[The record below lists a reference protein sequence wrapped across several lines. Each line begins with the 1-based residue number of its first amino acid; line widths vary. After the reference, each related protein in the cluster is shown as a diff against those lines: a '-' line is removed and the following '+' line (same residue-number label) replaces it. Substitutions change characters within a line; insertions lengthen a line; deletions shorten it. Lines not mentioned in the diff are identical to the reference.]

1 MWVDEGPFE
10 QIKERTRPIVN
21 KVSPVSE
28 GSLDLISDLI
38 VVEVYEK
45 GDVFID
51 RGKKNNKEYF
61 VYEGVC
67 RSFLLSPEGEE
78 VTISYFLEGGV
89 LSPNLTRTANQI
101 SHLNFQALTKL
112 TVASLNADKFQQ
124 LMINHLDIRGFG
136 NGVLQNELLA
146 KVEKEI
152 ALASLT
158 GRERLILF
166 REKYHFLENLISH
179 VDIASYLGI
188 TNISLSRLRR
198 ELRE

>member
-1 MWVDEGPFE
+1 MNFE
-10 QIKERTRPIVN
+10 QIKERTRPLVN

-38 VVEVYEK
+38 LVEVYEK

-78 VTISYFLEGGV
+78 VTISYFLEGSI
-89 LSPNLTRTANQI
+89 LSPNKTRTANQI
-101 SHLNFQALTKL
+101 SHLNFQALTKV
-112 TVASLNADKFQQ
+112 TVASLNADKFEQ
-124 LMINHLDIRGFG
+124 LMINHMDIREFG
-136 NGVLQNELLA
+136 NMVLQNELLA

-152 ALASLT
+152 ALASLN

>member
-1 MWVDEGPFE
+1 MNFE
-10 QIKERTRPIVN
+10 QIKERTRPIIN
-21 KVSPVSE
+21 KVSPVTE
-28 GSLDLISDLI
+28 MSLDLICDLI
-38 VVEVYEK
+38 KVEVYDK
-45 GDVFID
+45 GEVFID

-67 RSFLLSPEGEE
+67 RSFLPSPEGEE

-89 LSPNLTRTANQI
+89 VSPNKTRTANQI

-112 TVASLNADKFQQ
+112 TVASLNADKFEQ
-124 LMINHLDIRGFG
+124 LMINHIDIREFG
-136 NGVLQNELLA
+136 NMVLQYELLA

-152 ALASLT
+152 ALASLNA
-158 GRERLILF
+158 RERLILF

-198 ELRE
+198 ELLE

>member
-1 MWVDEGPFE
+1 MNFK

-21 KVSPVSE
+21 KVSPVSD
-28 GSLDLISDLI
+28 GSLDLMSDLI
-38 VVEVYEK
+38 QVEVYEK

-89 LSPNLTRTANQI
+89 LSPNKTRTANQI
-101 SHLNFQALTKL
+101 SHLNFQALSKL
-112 TVASLNADKFQQ
+112 TVASLDADKFEQ
-124 LMINHLDIRGFG
+124 LMIKHLDIREFG
-136 NGVLQNELLA
+136 NTVLQNELLV

-152 ALASLT
+152 ALASLNAK
-158 GRERLILF
+158 ERLILF
-166 REKYHFLENLISH
+166 REKYHSLENLISH

-188 TNISLSRLRR
+188 TNISLSRLRK
-198 ELRE
+198 ELIK

>member
-1 MWVDEGPFE
+1 MNFE
-10 QIKERTRPIVN
+10 QIKERTRPLVN

-28 GSLDLISDLI
+28 GSLDLMSDLI

-45 GDVFID
+45 GDMFIE

-78 VTISYFLEGGV
+78 VTISYFLEGDV
-89 LSPNLTRTANQI
+89 VSPNKTRTANQI
-101 SHLNFQALTKL
+101 SHLNFQALTKV
-112 TVASLNADKFQQ
+112 TVASLNADKFEQ
-124 LMINHLDIRGFG
+124 LMINHIDIREFG
-136 NGVLQNELLA
+136 NMVLQNELLS

-152 ALASLT
+152 ALASLN

-166 REKYHFLENLISH
+166 RKKYHFLENLISH

-188 TNISLSRLRR
+188 TNISLSRLRKGLL
-198 ELRE
+198 E

>member
-1 MWVDEGPFE
+1 MNFQ
-10 QIKERTRPIVN
+10 QIKERTRPIVTN
-21 KVSPVSE
+21 VAPVSE
-28 GSLDLISDLI
+28 ASLELICDLIEI
-38 VVEVYEK
+38 EVYEK
-45 GDVFID
+45 GAVFID

-89 LSPNLTRTANQI
+89 LSPNKTRTANQI

-112 TVASLNADKFQQ
+112 TVASLNADQFEQ
-124 LMINHLDIRGFG
+124 LMINHLDIREFG
-136 NGVLQNELLA
+136 NMVLQYELLA

-152 ALASLT
+152 ALASLN
-158 GRERLILF
+158 GREKLLLF

-179 VDIASYLGI
+179 ADIASYLGI

-198 ELRE
+198 ELLE

>member
-1 MWVDEGPFE
+1 MNFE
-10 QIKERTRPIVN
+10 EIKERTRPIIN

-28 GSLDLISDLI
+28 RSLDLVNDLI
-38 VVEVYEK
+38 VIEVYEK

-51 RGKKNNKEYF
+51 RGKRNNKEYF

-78 VTISYFLEGGV
+78 VTISYFLEGTV
-89 LSPNLTRTANQI
+89 LSPNKTRTANQI
-101 SHLNFQALTKL
+101 SHLNFQALTSL
-112 TVASLNADKFQQ
+112 TVASLNADKFEQ
-124 LMINHLDIRGFG
+124 LMINHIDIREFG
-136 NGVLQNELLA
+136 NMVLQNELLA

-152 ALASLT
+152 GLASLNAK
-158 GRERLILF
+158 ERLILF

-188 TNISLSRLRR
+188 TNISLSRLRKGLM
-198 ELRE
+198 E

>member
-1 MWVDEGPFE
+1 MNLE
-10 QIKERTRPIVN
+10 QIKERTRPLVN

-28 GSLDLISDLI
+28 ASLDLISDLI

-45 GDVFID
+45 GDVFIN

-78 VTISYFLEGGV
+78 VTLSYFPEGSV
-89 LSPNLTRTANQI
+89 LSPNKTRTANQI

-112 TVASLNADKFQQ
+112 TVASLNADKFEQ
-124 LMINHLDIRGFG
+124 LMINHMDIREFG
-136 NGVLQNELLA
+136 NMVLQNELLA

-152 ALASLT
+152 GLASLNA
-158 GRERLILF
+158 RERLILF

-198 ELRE
+198 ELLK

>member
-1 MWVDEGPFE
+1 MNFE
-10 QIKERTRPIVN
+10 QIKERTRPLVN

-28 GSLDLISDLI
+28 GSLDLMSDLI

-45 GDVFID
+45 GDMFID

-89 LSPNLTRTANQI
+89 LSPNKTRTANQL

-112 TVASLNADKFQQ
+112 TVASLNADKFEQ
-124 LMINHLDIRGFG
+124 LMINHIDIREFG
-136 NGVLQNELLA
+136 NMVLQSELLA

-152 ALASLT
+152 ALASLNAK
-158 GRERLILF
+158 ERLILF

-188 TNISLSRLRR
+188 TNISLSRLRKGLM
-198 ELRE
+198 E

>member
-1 MWVDEGPFE
+1 MTFE
-10 QIKERTRPIVN
+10 QIKERTRPLVN

-28 GSLDLISDLI
+28 GSLDLMSDLI

-45 GDVFID
+45 GDIFID

-89 LSPNLTRTANQI
+89 LSPNKTRTANQI

-112 TVASLNADKFQQ
+112 TVASLDADKFEQ
-124 LMINHLDIRGFG
+124 LMINYIDIREFG
-136 NGVLQNELLA
+136 NMVLQNELLA

-152 ALASLT
+152 GLASLNAK
-158 GRERLILF
+158 ERLILF
-166 REKYHFLENLISH
+166 RKKYHFLENLISH

-188 TNISLSRLRR
+188 TNISLSRLRK
-198 ELRE
+198 ELMK

>member
-1 MWVDEGPFE
+1 MNFE
-10 QIKERTRPIVN
+10 QIKERTRPLVN

-28 GSLDLISDLI
+28 RSLDLMSELI
-38 VVEVYEK
+38 KVEVYEK

-78 VTISYFLEGGV
+78 VTISYFLEGSV
-89 LSPNLTRTANQI
+89 LSPNKTRTANQI
-101 SHLNFQALTKL
+101 SHLNFQALTRL
-112 TVASLNADKFQQ
+112 TVASLNADKFEQ
-124 LMINHLDIRGFG
+124 LMINHIDIREFG
-136 NGVLQNELLA
+136 NMVLQNELLA

-152 ALASLT
+152 GLASLNA
-158 GRERLILF
+158 RERLILF

-179 VDIASYLGI
+179 ADIASYLGI

>member
-1 MWVDEGPFE
+1 MNFE
-10 QIKERTRPIVN
+10 QIKARTRPLVN

-51 RGKKNNKEYF
+51 RGKRNNKEYF
-61 VYEGVC
+61 VFEGVC

-89 LSPNLTRTANQI
+89 LSPNITRTANQI

-158 GRERLILF
+158 GRERLLLF

>member
-1 MWVDEGPFE
+1 MNFE
-10 QIKERTRPIVN
+10 QIKERTRPLIN

-28 GSLDLISDLI
+28 GSLDLVSDLI
-38 VVEVYEK
+38 LVEVYEK

-78 VTISYFLEGGV
+78 VTISYFLEGSV
-89 LSPNLTRTANQI
+89 LSPNKTRTGNQI

-112 TVASLNADKFQQ
+112 TVASLNADKFEQ
-124 LMINHLDIRGFG
+124 LMINYIDVREFG
-136 NGVLQNELLA
+136 NMVLRNELLA

-152 ALASLT
+152 GLASLNAK
-158 GRERLILF
+158 ERLILF

-188 TNISLSRLRR
+188 TNISLSRLRK
-198 ELRE
+198 ELMK

>member
-1 MWVDEGPFE
+1 MNFE

-28 GSLDLISDLI
+28 GSLDLMSDLI

-78 VTISYFLEGGV
+78 VTISYFLEGSV
-89 LSPNLTRTANQI
+89 LSPNKTRTANQI
-101 SHLNFQALTKL
+101 SHLNFQALTRL
-112 TVASLNADKFQQ
+112 TVASLNADKFEQ
-124 LMINHLDIRGFG
+124 LMINHIDIREFG
-136 NGVLQNELLA
+136 NMVLQNELLA

-152 ALASLT
+152 GLASLNAK
-158 GRERLILF
+158 ERLLLF

-179 VDIASYLGI
+179 ADIASYLGI

>member
-1 MWVDEGPFE
+1 MNFE
-10 QIKERTRPIVN
+10 QIKERTRPLVN

-28 GSLDLISDLI
+28 GSLDLMSDLI

-45 GDVFID
+45 GDMFID

-78 VTISYFLEGGV
+78 ITISYFLEGSV
-89 LSPNLTRTANQI
+89 LSPNKTRTANQI
-101 SHLNFQALTKL
+101 SHLNYQALTKL
-112 TVASLNADKFQQ
+112 TVASLNADMFEQ
-124 LMINHLDIRGFG
+124 LMINHIDIREFG
-136 NGVLQNELLA
+136 NTVLQNELLA

-152 ALASLT
+152 ALASLNAK
-158 GRERLILF
+158 ERLILF

-188 TNISLSRLRR
+188 TNITLSRLRKG
-198 ELRE
+198 LLK

>member
-1 MWVDEGPFE
+1 MNFE
-10 QIKERTRPIVN
+10 QIKERTRPLLN
-21 KVSPVSE
+21 KVATVSE

-38 VVEVYEK
+38 LVEDYEK

-78 VTISYFLEGGV
+78 VTISYFLEGNV
-89 LSPNLTRTANQI
+89 LSPNKTRTANQI

-112 TVASLNADKFQQ
+112 TLASLNADKFEQ
-124 LMINHLDIRGFG
+124 LMINHIDIREFG
-136 NGVLQNELLA
+136 NMVLQYELLA

-152 ALASLT
+152 ALASLNAK
-158 GRERLILF
+158 ERLILF
-166 REKYHFLENLISH
+166 REKYHLLENLISH

-198 ELRE
+198 ELLE

>member
-1 MWVDEGPFE
+1 MNFE

-28 GSLDLISDLI
+28 GSLDLMSDLI

-89 LSPNLTRTANQI
+89 LSPNTTRTANQI

-112 TVASLNADKFQQ
+112 TVASLDADKFQQ
-124 LMINHLDIRGFG
+124 LMIDHLDIREFG
-136 NGVLQNELLA
+136 NKVLQYELLA

-152 ALASLT
+152 ALASLSAK
-158 GRERLILF
+158 ERLILF

-198 ELRE
+198 ELLE

>member
-1 MWVDEGPFE
+1 MNIIE
-10 QIKERTRPIVN
+10 QIKERTRPLVN

-38 VVEVYEK
+38 LVEVYEK

-51 RGKKNNKEYF
+51 RGKKNNKEFF

-78 VTISYFLEGGV
+78 ITISYFLEGSV
-89 LSPNLTRTANQI
+89 LSPNKTRTANQI

-112 TVASLNADKFQQ
+112 TVASLNADKFEQ
-124 LMINHLDIRGFG
+124 LMINHIDIREFG
-136 NGVLQNELLA
+136 NMVLQYELLA

-152 ALASLT
+152 ALASLSAK
-158 GRERLILF
+158 ERLILF

-188 TNISLSRLRR
+188 TNISLSRLRK
-198 ELRE
+198 ELLE

>member
-1 MWVDEGPFE
+1 MNFE
-10 QIKERTRPIVN
+10 QIKERTRPLVN

-28 GSLDLISDLI
+28 GSLDLMSDLI

-45 GDVFID
+45 GDMFID

-78 VTISYFLEGGV
+78 VTISYFLEGDV
-89 LSPNLTRTANQI
+89 LSPNKTRTANQI
-101 SHLNFQALTKL
+101 SHLNFQALTKV
-112 TVASLNADKFQQ
+112 TVASLNADEFEQ
-124 LMINHLDIRGFG
+124 LMINHIDIREFG
-136 NGVLQNELLA
+136 NTVLQNELLA

-152 ALASLT
+152 ALASLNAK
-158 GRERLILF
+158 ERLILF
-166 REKYHFLENLISH
+166 REKYHSLENLISH

-188 TNISLSRLRR
+188 TNISLSRLRKG
-198 ELRE
+198 LMK

>member
-1 MWVDEGPFE
+1 MNFE
-10 QIKERTRPIVN
+10 QIKERTRPLVN

-38 VVEVYEK
+38 LVEFYEK

-78 VTISYFLEGGV
+78 VTISYFLEGSI
-89 LSPNLTRTANQI
+89 LSPNKTRTANQK

-112 TVASLNADKFQQ
+112 TVASLNADKFEQ
-124 LMINHLDIRGFG
+124 LMINHIDIREFG
-136 NGVLQNELLA
+136 NMVLQYELLA

-152 ALASLT
+152 ALASLN

-188 TNISLSRLRR
+188 TNISLSRLRKD
-198 ELRE
+198 LM

>member
-1 MWVDEGPFE
+1 MNFE
-10 QIKERTRPIVN
+10 QIKERTRPLVN

-28 GSLDLISDLI
+28 GSLDLMSDLI

-45 GDVFID
+45 GDMFIG
-51 RGKKNNKEYF
+51 RGKKNNMEYF
-61 VYEGVC
+61 VYEGIC

-89 LSPNLTRTANQI
+89 LSPNKTRTANQI

-112 TVASLNADKFQQ
+112 TVASLNADKFEQ
-124 LMINHLDIRGFG
+124 LMINYIDIREFG
-136 NGVLQNELLA
+136 NMVLQNELLS

-152 ALASLT
+152 GLASLNAK
-158 GRERLILF
+158 ERLILF
-166 REKYHFLENLISH
+166 RKKYHLLENQISH

-188 TNISLSRLRR
+188 TNISLSRLRK
-198 ELRE
+198 ELMK

>member
-1 MWVDEGPFE
+1 MNFE

-21 KVSPVSE
+21 KMSPVSE
-28 GSLDLISDLI
+28 GALDLMCDLI
-38 VVEVYEK
+38 AIEVYEK

-51 RGKKNNKEYF
+51 KGKRNNKEYF

-78 VTISYFLEGGV
+78 ITISYFLEGSV
-89 LSPNLTRTANQI
+89 LSPNKTRTANQI

-112 TVASLNADKFQQ
+112 TVASLNADKFEQ
-124 LMINHLDIRGFG
+124 LMINHIDIREFG
-136 NGVLQNELLA
+136 NMVLQNELLA

-152 ALASLT
+152 ALASLN

-188 TNISLSRLRR
+188 TNISLSRLRKGLL
-198 ELRE
+198 E

>member
-1 MWVDEGPFE
+1 MNFE
-10 QIKERTRPIVN
+10 QIKERTRPLVN

-78 VTISYFLEGGV
+78 VTISYFLEGSV
-89 LSPNLTRTANQI
+89 LSPNKTRTANQI

-112 TVASLNADKFQQ
+112 TVASLNADKFEQ
-124 LMINHLDIRGFG
+124 LMINHIDIREFG
-136 NGVLQNELLA
+136 NMVLQYELLA

-152 ALASLT
+152 ALASLN

-198 ELRE
+198 ELME

>member
-1 MWVDEGPFE
+1 MNFE
-10 QIKERTRPIVN
+10 QIKERTRPLVS

-28 GSLDLISDLI
+28 RSLDLMSDLI

-45 GDVFID
+45 GDIFID

-89 LSPNLTRTANQI
+89 LSPNKTRTANQI

-112 TVASLNADKFQQ
+112 TVASLNADKFEQ
-124 LMINHLDIRGFG
+124 LMINYIDIREFG
-136 NGVLQNELLA
+136 NMVLQIELLA

-152 ALASLT
+152 GLASLNAK
-158 GRERLILF
+158 ERLILF

-188 TNISLSRLRR
+188 TNISLSRLRK
-198 ELRE
+198 ELMK

>member
-1 MWVDEGPFE
+1 MNFE
-10 QIKERTRPIVN
+10 QIKERTSPIVN
-21 KVSPVSE
+21 KVSPLSE
-28 GSLDLISDLI
+28 GSLDLMSDLI
-38 VVEVYEK
+38 QVEVYEK

-61 VYEGVC
+61 VYEGIC

-89 LSPNLTRTANQI
+89 LSPNKTRTANQI
-101 SHLNFQALTKL
+101 SHLNFQALSKL
-112 TVASLNADKFQQ
+112 TVASLDADKFEQ
-124 LMINHLDIRGFG
+124 LMIKHIDIREFG
-136 NGVLQNELLA
+136 NMVLQNELIA

-152 ALASLT
+152 GLASLNAK
-158 GRERLILF
+158 ERLILF

-188 TNISLSRLRR
+188 TNISLSRLRK
-198 ELRE
+198 ELIK